1 MKQNEKIQLDDITFD
16 DVIAGDGVDTV
27 AIDNIEEPVEEVK
40 EVKEVKEETT
50 DQLETTE
57 EVEKEEKVVEDSPEE
72 DVDDEKDDLAKDS
85 DSEDSEDDTVVS
97 EVLSKLGYELDSE
110 FADTADGL
118 ADMTK
123 EVASKMADDRID
135 EVLDAFPLVKEHLQY
150 VLAGGDSTNFMQAY
164 DPNLDYNTFEL
175 AEDDVRSQKA
185 ILSDYFRVK
194 GHDKEF
200 IQEMLEDYEDSGKL
214 HGKADA
220 AKKAL
225 GKQQIAQREQLVEQ
239 EKQARAAEMAQQ
251 EKFWGGVADTIK
263 NSKEFSGLQVSEKEK
278 SKFFNYLSQP
288 VDKNGYTQ
296 RDLDHVNAEME
307 TKLAIDYLMYK
318 GFNLEKIIN
327 TKAKT
332 KQSKSLRDKISK
344 NEEKVKSAKKASR
357 TKKSFDIDDL
367 DLSL

>member
-1 MKQNEKIQLDDITFD
+1 MKPNEKIQLDDITFD

-27 AIDNIEEPVEEVK
+27 AIDDIEQPVEET
-40 EVKEVKEETT
+40 KEETT
-50 DQLETTE
+50 DKLEIS
-57 EVEKEEKVVEDSPEE
+57 EVEKEKEVVEDSPEE
-72 DVDDEKDDLAKDS
+72 DVDNEKDDLEKSS
-85 DSEDSEDDTVVS
+85 DDEDSVDDTVVS

-135 EVLDAFPLVKEHLQY
+135 EVLEAFPLVKEHLQY
-150 VLAGGDSTNFMQAY
+150 VLAGGASTNFMKAY
-164 DPNLDYNTFEL
+164 DPNLDYSTFEL

-185 ILSDYFRVK
+185 ILSDYFTEK

-200 IQEMLEDYEDSGKL
+200 IKEMLEDYEDSGKL

-220 AKKAL
+220 AKQAL
-225 GKQQIAQREQLVEQ
+225 GKQQSAQREQLVQQ
-239 EKQARAAEMAQQ
+239 EKQARATEAAQQ
-251 EKFWGGVADTIK
+251 EEFWGGVADTIK

-278 SKFFNYLSQP
+278 GKFFNYLSQP

-296 RDLDHVNAEME
+296 RDLDHANAEME

-357 TKKSFDIDDL
+357 TTKSFDVDDL